1 MIGIRTVPKGTFPRA
16 EFVKNKN
23 QSVQGIIKYIISP
36 NKSVKSLT
44 NIWMRYQV
52 NKGMKMKFTAILK
65 EINLRFFVAVDMVL
79 TGTLRNIAYSIRI
92 IESVIIY
99 DPVSWKVY
107 PEKLNI
113 IPKMIL
119 KINNKG
125 SLIAILKKI

>member
-1 MIGIRTVPKGTFPRA
+1 
-16 EFVKNKN
+16 
-23 QSVQGIIKYIISP
+23 
-36 NKSVKSLT
+36 
-44 NIWMRYQV
+44 
-52 NKGMKMKFTAILK
+52 
-65 EINLRFFVAVDMVL
+65 MVL

-119 KINNKG
+119 RINNKG

>member
-1 MIGIRTVPKGTFPRA
+1 
-16 EFVKNKN
+16 
-23 QSVQGIIKYIISP
+23 
-36 NKSVKSLT
+36 
-44 NIWMRYQV
+44 
-52 NKGMKMKFTAILK
+52 MKFTAILK